1 MIRISHVTK
10 RFGKTIALSDIS
22 LAIERGRVTGIIGHN
37 GSGKST
43 LIKSI
48 LGLVTPTTGHIDVNG
63 NPVDGSAEYRQWIGY
78 MPQIGYFP
86 QDLKGREVLALVK
99 RLRPVVPS
107 LEKDLIDLFEL
118 GSELPKRIRALS
130 GGNRQKLSAV
140 VACMYDPELLILD
153 EPTAGLDPLS
163 STRLKE
169 YILSLKARERT
180 LLITTHIMSD
190 LEELADNVV
199 LLFDGRVRFA
209 GTVYDLKM
217 RAGEPRLETA
227 IARILERSAA

>member
-10 RFGKTIALSDIS
+10 RFGKTVALCDIS
-22 LAIERGRVTGIIGHN
+22 LAVERGRVTGIIGHN

-48 LGLVTPTTGHIDVNG
+48 LGLVTPTAGHIAVNG
-63 NPVDGSAEYRQWIGY
+63 RLINGSAEYRQWIGY
-78 MPQIGYFP
+78 MPQIGHFP

-99 RLRPVVPS
+99 RLRPDVPS
-107 LEKDLIDLFEL
+107 MEKDLIDLFEL
-118 GSELPKRIRALS
+118 GNELPKRIRALS

-209 GTVYDLKM
+209 GTVYDLKKN
-217 RAGEPRLETA
+217 AGELRLETA
-227 IARILERSAA
+227 IARLLERSAA